1 MSTNAGEPL
10 ISLSGITKAYRTGE
24 VSTPVLFGID
34 LQVRKGDYVALMGP
48 SGSGKSTLMN
58 LLGLLDRADA
68 GHYWLDGRDVTTLN
82 AAQHAEVRNRTMG
95 FVFQSFNLLK
105 RMSVLEN
112 VTLPMLYAGRAHGAA
127 RQRAQTLLDQ
137 VGLAGLGQR
146 MPNQLSGGQQQRVAI
161 ARALVNDPPLLL
173 ADEPTG
179 NLDTKTTGEVLE
191 LIGQLNQKHGLTI
204 VVVTH
209 ENDVA
214 QHAKRLVRLKDGLI
228 VYDGAPTPE
237 PPETPEV

>member
-1 MSTNAGEPL
+1 MSL
-10 ISLSGITKAYRTGE
+10 IGLTGIRKSYRTGD
-24 VSTPVLFGID
+24 VVTPVLHGID
-34 LQVRKGDYVALMGP
+34 LEVNPGDYVALMGP

-68 GHYWLDGRDVTTLN
+68 GRYLLNGQDVTGLT
-82 AAQHAEVRNRTMG
+82 AAQHAGVRNREMG

-112 VTLPMLYAGRAHGAA
+112 VALPLLYAGQGRGAA
-127 RQRAQTLLDQ
+127 RLRAQALLEQ
-137 VGLAGLGQR
+137 VGLATLGHR

-161 ARALVNDPPLLL
+161 ARALVNRPPLLL

-179 NLDTKTTGEVLE
+179 NLDTQTTEEVLQV
-191 LIGQLNQKHGLTI
+191 IDDLNREQGLTI

-209 ENDVA
+209 ESDVA
-214 QHAKRLVRLKDGLI
+214 RHAKRLVRLKDGLI
-228 VYDGAPTPE
+228 VFDGAPADAAH
-237 PPETPEV
+237 EVAT

>member
-1 MSTNAGEPL
+1 MNL
-10 ISLSGITKAYRTGE
+10 IELSGITKSYRTGD
-24 VSTPVLFGID
+24 VVTPVLHGID
-34 LQVRKGDYVALMGP
+34 LRVAQGDYVALMGP

-68 GHYWLDGRDVTTLN
+68 GRYLLNGQDVTGLT
-82 AAQHAEVRNRTMG
+82 AAQHAGVRNREMG

-112 VTLPMLYAGRAHGAA
+112 VALPLLYAGQSRSAA
-127 RQRAQTLLDQ
+127 RLRAQALLEQ
-137 VGLAGLGQR
+137 VGLATLGHR

-161 ARALVNDPPLLL
+161 ARALVNRPPLLL

-179 NLDTKTTGEVLE
+179 NLDTKTTEEVLQV
-191 LIGQLNQKHGLTI
+191 IGDLNREQGLTI

-209 ENDVA
+209 ESDVA
-214 QHAKRLVRLKDGLI
+214 RHAKRLVRLKDGLI
-228 VYDGAPTPE
+228 VFDGAPADAAH
-237 PPETPEV
+237 EVAA